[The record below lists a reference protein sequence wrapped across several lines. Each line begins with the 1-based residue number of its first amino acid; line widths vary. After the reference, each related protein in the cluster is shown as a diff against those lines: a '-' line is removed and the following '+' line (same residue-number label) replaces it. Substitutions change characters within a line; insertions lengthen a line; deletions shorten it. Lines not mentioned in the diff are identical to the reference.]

1 MKSNTILF
9 LGLIFFAICFVSS
22 CSSSED
28 SRIRN
33 EGPEQVDFKVLP
45 FPLKDVKL
53 LDGPFKQATELNVNS
68 LLNYEPDRL
77 LAKFRTEAGLE
88 AKADHYEGWES
99 NTIAGHS
106 LGHYLS
112 ACALMYNS
120 TGDERFLERVKYIV
134 DELEICQNAD
144 PDGYLGAFPDGKRIL
159 EEEVAKGD
167 IRSKGFDLNG
177 IWVPFYTQHKV
188 MDGLNNAYKLCGINK
203 ALPINTKFADWL
215 ETIVD
220 DLTDAQIQ
228 NMLDCEHGGINE
240 SLAELYGFTGNEKY
254 LNLSKVFHHKS
265 ILDSLAHEKDILPGK
280 HANTQIPKI
289 VGTARRYELT
299 GDLEDRKISE
309 FFWDRVVHHHS
320 YVTGGHCNH
329 EYFGPADT
337 LRNRLSQNTT
347 ETCNVYNMLK
357 LSRHL
362 FEWEGNAEVADF
374 YERALFNHILSSQH
388 PKDGR
393 VIYNLSLEMGGHK
406 AYQDPYGFTCCVGS
420 GMETHSKYGRNIF
433 FHNNE
438 ALYISQFIAAELK
451 WNEKGMLV
459 KQTTGFP
466 NEQATALEFECAEPT
481 QLIVKLRYPKW
492 AEDGVE
498 VFVNGKKQKINQEPG
513 SFISINR
520 KWKTGDKVEYKMPF
534 SLRLETMPDDS
545 NRVAVMY
552 GPLVL
557 AGELG
562 PEDDPNA
569 FDPMYVP
576 VIMTEDRNP
585 ENWLSAVEGKKNTF
599 ETKQV
604 GVPRQFKLKPFYNTH
619 EERYSVYFDLFS
631 QERWEQHQADYKSK
645 EEEKKKMEEMTID
658 FFQPGEMQPER
669 NHNFKSEKGNVVE
682 LKNRKGR
689 SVERGGSMSFDMKLM
704 KGNLVALV
712 VEYWGGYTGSKTFD
726 ILVDGDLLATEN
738 ISNKKPGEFIDILY
752 ELPNEIAMIKGKVT
766 ITFKPHDGHRAGPV
780 FGVRTIKL

>member
-1 MKSNTILF
+1 MKKNTILF
-9 LGLIFFAICFVSS
+9 LGLILFAICFVSS
-22 CSSSED
+22 CSSSQD

-159 EEEVAKGD
+159 EGEVAEGD

-254 LNLSKVFHHKS
+254 LHLSKVFHHKS

-299 GDLEDRKISE
+299 GDLDDRKISE

-337 LRNRLSQNTT
+337 LRNRLSSNTT
-347 ETCNVYNMLK
+347 
-357 LSRHL
+357 
-362 FEWEGNAEVADF
+362 
-374 YERALFNHILSSQH
+374 
-388 PKDGR
+388 
-393 VIYNLSLEMGGHK
+393 
-406 AYQDPYGFTCCVGS
+406 
-420 GMETHSKYGRNIF
+420 
-433 FHNNE
+433 
-438 ALYISQFIAAELK
+438 
-451 WNEKGMLV
+451 
-459 KQTTGFP
+459 
-466 NEQATALEFECAEPT
+466 
-481 QLIVKLRYPKW
+481 
-492 AEDGVE
+492 
-498 VFVNGKKQKINQEPG
+498 
-513 SFISINR
+513 
-520 KWKTGDKVEYKMPF
+520 
-534 SLRLETMPDDS
+534 
-545 NRVAVMY
+545 
-552 GPLVL
+552 
-557 AGELG
+557 
-562 PEDDPNA
+562 
-569 FDPMYVP
+569 
-576 VIMTEDRNP
+576 
-585 ENWLSAVEGKKNTF
+585 
-599 ETKQV
+599 
-604 GVPRQFKLKPFYNTH
+604 
-619 EERYSVYFDLFS
+619 
-631 QERWEQHQADYKSK
+631 
-645 EEEKKKMEEMTID
+645 
-658 FFQPGEMQPER
+658 
-669 NHNFKSEKGNVVE
+669 
-682 LKNRKGR
+682 
-689 SVERGGSMSFDMKLM
+689 
-704 KGNLVALV
+704 
-712 VEYWGGYTGSKTFD
+712 
-726 ILVDGDLLATEN
+726 
-738 ISNKKPGEFIDILY
+738 
-752 ELPNEIAMIKGKVT
+752 
-766 ITFKPHDGHRAGPV
+766 
-780 FGVRTIKL
+780 